1 MRAFEFLKEAVLRG
15 SSSDSVPGYLNNM
28 LRADSLSIGEK
39 GEKASGLKLTDES
52 RTKINDL
59 LAGLKAGTLS
69 KDNVMDTKLD
79 FDNGSTYYIKA
90 IHKSPDI
97 KAPGAA
103 GDAGTDSNSDATQGG
118 TTKFWNDGEVSET
131 FLGAALFVKF
141 SNQGPA
147 TVGAVKEAIKSF
159 KVIPGGFAAS
169 STRNGVDPVEIVALN
184 KPQNNQVVTDYVSN
198 YNELSSKFPKGIKG
212 LDVLIKS
219 CVAYVNES
227 SKVEEAIVKAD
238 TNRNKDKISIKTDGV
253 SDQKGTK
260 ADLKFSI
267 GNDEQ
272 LLSLKA
278 NAVKQ
283 FGQDTGATPEV
294 IKTFFSRFLPDL
306 AVTTNANWPEMSM
319 QKTKERKKAG
329 EDLQAV
335 AKEIYSYI
343 GEVYKQASNA
353 LQSKIG
359 NPDTAASV
367 IQDLY
372 NGITHHAQGKEAN
385 QTLVVLNP
393 GGKKAWQ
400 ELSFGPSLKEALQSF
415 RLESKLLVSGEGSDN
430 HILQIFGRG
439 IDTVAAVAQAQNI
452 ETPKDAEVAAKTVA
466 TKKSRIKSDPEM
478 LIQLRSYVQEA
489 GPTIRNIV
497 EMGPLLKTITEV
509 QKIEKA
515 LDNMPDP
522 AKEEPAKPDELAA
535 IKKNAGIKPAP
546 AAPTPTTPSQP
557 ATSAVTLASP
567 TT

>member
-1 MRAFEFLKEAVLRG
+1 MRAFEFLKETILQG
-15 SSSDSVPGYLNNM
+15 SSTASVLGYLNNM
-28 LRADSLSIGEK
+28 LKVDSLAIGK
-39 GEKASGLKLTDES
+39 DGEKASGLKLTDGS
-52 RTKINDL
+52 RTKITAL
-59 LAGLKAGTLS
+59 ITGFKAGTVS
-69 KDNVMDTKLD
+69 KNDVMDTKLD

-103 GDAGTDSNSDATQGG
+103 GDSGTDSDSDATQGG
-118 TTKFWNDGEVSET
+118 ATKFWNDGEVSET
-131 FLGAALFVKF
+131 FLGAALFVRF
-141 SNQGPA
+141 SSQGPV
-147 TVGAVKEAIKSF
+147 TVDAVKEAIKSF

-169 STRNGVDPVEIVALN
+169 ATRNGVDPIEMVALN
-184 KPQNNQVVTDYVSN
+184 KPQNNQVITDYVSN

-212 LDVLIKS
+212 LDVLIKAG
-219 CVAYVNES
+219 VAYVNES
-227 SKVEEAIVKAD
+227 SKVEEAIAKAD
-238 TNRNKDKISIKTDGV
+238 NNQDKDRIAIKTDGV

-329 EDLQAV
+329 EDLQAI

-353 LQSKIG
+353 LQSKIS
-359 NPDTAASV
+359 NPDTAASIV
-367 IQDLY
+367 QDLY
-372 NGITHHAQGKEAN
+372 DGITYHAQGKEAN

-452 ETPKDAEVAAKTVA
+452 ETPKDAEAAAKTVA
-466 TKKSRIKSDPEM
+466 TKKSRVKSDPEM

-515 LDNMPDP
+515 LDAMPAP
-522 AKEEPAKPDELAA
+522 AKQEPAKPDELAA

-546 AAPTPTTPSQP
+546 ALPAQTTPAQTVSPETTPT
-557 ATSAVTLASP
+557 
-567 TT
+567 